1 MAQVLLYE
9 ENERG
14 DSVAYCAIP
23 SLDPRSEV
31 EGALLWITD
40 AVNVATR
47 KPVKIRAIGT
57 GEK

>member
-14 DSVAYCAIP
+14 DNKAFVAIP

-31 EGALLWITD
+31 EGAILWLAD

-57 GEK
+57 GKP